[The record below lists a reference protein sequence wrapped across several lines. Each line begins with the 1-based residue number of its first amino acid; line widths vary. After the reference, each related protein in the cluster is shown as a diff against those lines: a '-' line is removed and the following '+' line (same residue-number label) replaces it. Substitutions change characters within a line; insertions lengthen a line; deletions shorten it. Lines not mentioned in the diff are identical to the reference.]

1 MQNDKSNS
9 PNSSN
14 VESLLEMII
23 SEISMESP
31 IPDDVDKIITN
42 AHLRHIFKQTNQDFD
57 IIFPKLMGV
66 STVLCLLTYRLFSII
81 SDALPPLSSNINL
94 NRLLTLVDVEE
105 IGLTPPHW
113 DQMSSIT
120 MTVGTLLGESKI
132 KDVRQRIEN
141 LNLDA
146 LFIGDIFG
154 TAIQNYLPTHLRKAL
169 AANYTSLNSS
179 KLLSLIALDSK
190 VKTII
195 DPFCGS
201 GRLLTTYASECKDK
215 GIHIHG
221 NEILGV
227 AALLTFVRLLYWF
240 VSRNLKPSLAITG
253 DDAFIRF
260 SSLSKLND
268 SNHQFQSYDLVIM
281 NPPFTRYLRIQRA
294 YLDKLSDIFA
304 SYEEYM
310 QAQMGLHVFAIFLA
324 DMILEKNGRIAAVLP
339 APTFYSQY
347 SKGLMGFLAKNY
359 QMHYIV
365 STTKG
370 KAFSEGSDFR
380 EILFVADKKEPT
392 KFTETHFITI
402 DEQLDQENI
411 LKIAESIRLDTHY
424 ESSIRV
430 RKIAQRELEENWNW
444 IRYLES
450 SILQEFAERFR
461 ETHRIKSSKELEL
474 RIVRGFEMYGPD
486 FFFLPNK
493 YWMVRQD
500 ENEKIIIE
508 NETSDR
514 ISIDKSLL
522 SKALRRPGL
531 YSTRITPFVDHFVLN
546 VHDAKPSKTLDTYIH
561 ANPKTWQVAKKRF
574 GSKWITHIHRQLQSK
589 KPFGHLFVVD
599 KFGITSTGVIAHY
612 TDERI
617 SASKNFYVVDCSRK
631 TAKILAAWLNSTLFI
646 VLYLA
651 SRREIGGA
659 YGRLQIVDY
668 EREPL
673 FIDINQIDGRNARRI
688 EGVFDKLRNES
699 LPPLKDQIRMKK
711 RRDLD
716 TIFLQVLGYSDDEVN
731 EILTSIYD
739 EVSLIFDNLDIRSKH
754 KQTRM

>member
-1 MQNDKSNS
+1 MQNDKSSS

-14 VESLLEMII
+14 VESLLELII
-23 SEISMESP
+23 SEISMESF
-31 IPDDVDKIITN
+31 IPDDVDKIVTS
-42 AHLRHIFKQTNQDFD
+42 AHLGHIFKHTKQDLD
-57 IIFPKLMGV
+57 AIIPKLMGI
-66 STVLCLLTYRLFSII
+66 STLLCLTTYRLFSVIN
-81 SDALPPLSSNINL
+81 DGLPALSSNIDL
-94 NRLLTLVDVEE
+94 HRLLTSIDVKE
-105 IGLTPPHW
+105 IGLAPPHW
-113 DQMSSIT
+113 DQISSIT
-120 MTVGTLLGESKI
+120 ITVGALLGESKI
-132 KDVRQRIEN
+132 RDIRQRIEN
-141 LNLDA
+141 LNLDD
-146 LFIGDIFG
+146 LFIGDILG
-154 TAIQNYLPTHLRKAL
+154 TVIQNYLPTHLRKAL

-179 KLLSLIALDSK
+179 KLLSLIAMNSK
-190 VKTII
+190 INTII

-201 GRLLTTYASECKDK
+201 GRLLTTYASECKVK
-215 GIHIHG
+215 GIQVHG

-240 VSRNLKPSLAITG
+240 ASQNLKPSLAITD

-260 SSLSKLND
+260 SSLSKLDD
-268 SNHQFQSYDLVIM
+268 SNHYSQSYDLVIM
-281 NPPFTRYLRIQRA
+281 NPPFTRHLRIQRT

-304 SYEEYM
+304 YYEEYM
-310 QAQMGLHVFAIFLA
+310 RAQMGLHVFAIFLA
-324 DMILEKNGRIAAVLP
+324 DMILKMNGRIAAVLP

-347 SKGLMGFLAKNY
+347 SKGLMKFLAKNY

-392 KFTETHFITI
+392 ESAKTHFITI

-411 LKIAESIRLDTHY
+411 SKIAESIRLDTHY

-430 RKIAQRELEENWNW
+430 RKIVQQELEENWNW
-444 IRYLES
+444 IRYLEG
-450 SILQEFAERFR
+450 SILQDIAERFR
-461 ETHRIKSSKELEL
+461 ETHQIKSSKELEL

-493 YWMVRQD
+493 YWMVCQE
-500 ENEKIIIE
+500 ENEKIIVE

-514 ISIDKSLL
+514 ISIDRSLL

-531 YSTRITPFVDHFVLN
+531 YSTRITPSVDHFVLN
-546 VHDAKPSKTLDTYIH
+546 VPDARLSRNLDLYIQ
-561 ANPKTWQVAKKRF
+561 ANPQTWQVAKKRF

-668 EREPL
+668 EKEPL
-673 FIDINQIDGRNARRI
+673 FIDINQIDRMNARRI
-688 EGVFDKLRNES
+688 EDVFDKFRNES
-699 LPPLKDQIRMKK
+699 LPSLKDQIRMKT

-716 TIFLQVLGYSDDEVN
+716 TVFLQVLGYSDDMAN